1 MTTETNTLTPTDRKE
16 TDRKGDEEVDQH
28 SISAT
33 TTEKT
38 ATTVPRILANY
49 VGGRWVKS
57 SASGLLNV
65 INPASGEVLAR
76 VPLSGVADV
85 EAAVAAA
92 NAALP
97 DWRSRSVGE
106 RTEFIYALREKF
118 RQRIDELAA
127 SVTREGGKVL
137 SDARAEI
144 SRSVEVLEVACA
156 APMTMQGRILEGVAR
171 GINTETIR
179 QPLGVCAAITPF
191 NFPAMVP
198 MWFLPFAIVCGNT
211 FVLKPSEQVPLTSE
225 LMFHIFEE
233 IGLPSGVVN
242 LVHGAHDAVN
252 AILDSPGIRA
262 VSFVGSVN
270 TAKYIYRRAAE
281 KGKRV
286 QALGGAKNYMVVMP
300 DAVVDK
306 TVSNVLGSAFGAS
319 GQRCMAG
326 SVLVTV
332 GSAKTAIMDRLKAG
346 AEKLVAGDGMNAKAS
361 LGPVISSAACERI
374 HDAIESGIKEGA
386 ELLVDG
392 RRPTAVPAGGNFV
405 GPTILN
411 NVTPE
416 MSVAREEIFG
426 PVLSV
431 IHVET
436 LDEAIALVNSDPRGN
451 GTSIFTENGAAVRE
465 YSRRIEVGMVGVN
478 IGVAASP
485 AYFPFSGWKDSF
497 FGDLHV
503 HGWDAVE
510 FFTRKKT
517 VTSRYFSAGETG
529 KFFVEQ
535 GDKH

>member
-1 MTTETNTLTPTDRKE
+1 MTAQSTTLTSEERTAAE
-16 TDRKGDEEVDQH
+16 TASGARVLKNYIGGSWV
-28 SISAT
+28 SA
-33 TTEKT
+33 K
-38 ATTVPRILANY
+38 
-49 VGGRWVKS
+49 
-57 SASGLLNV
+57 ASGLMDV
-65 INPASGEVLAR
+65 TNPANGEVLAR
-76 VPLSGVADV
+76 VPLSGPAEV

-92 NAALP
+92 NAAWP
-97 DWRSRSVGE
+97 DWRSRSIGE

-137 SDARAEI
+137 SDARAEVTRAI
-144 SRSVEVLEVACA
+144 EVLEVACA
-156 APMTMQGRILEGVAR
+156 SPMTMQGRILEGVAR
-171 GINTETIR
+171 GINSETIR
-179 QPLGVCAAITPF
+179 QSVGVCAAITPF

-211 FVLKPSEQVPLTSE
+211 FILKPSEQVPLTSE
-225 LMFHIFEE
+225 LICHILEE
-233 IGLPSGVVN
+233 IGLPRGVVN

-252 AILDSPGIRA
+252 GILDSPGIRA
-262 VSFVGSVN
+262 VSFVGSVT

-281 KGKRV
+281 NGKRV
-286 QALGGAKNYMVVMP
+286 QALGGAKNYMIVMP

-306 TVSNVLGSAFGAS
+306 TVSNVLGSAFGNA

-332 GSAKTAIMDRLKAG
+332 GSARDKIMGRLKAE
-346 AEKLVAGDGMNAKAS
+346 AEKVIAGDGHDPKAS
-361 LGPVISSAACERI
+361 IGPVISSAACNRI
-374 HDAIESGIKEGA
+374 HDAIESGVKEGA

-392 RRPTAVPAGGNFV
+392 RHPKSVPEGGNFV
-405 GPTILN
+405 GPTILS
-411 NVTPE
+411 NVKSG
-416 MSVAREEIFG
+416 MRVAHEEIFG

-431 IHVET
+431 MHVDT
-436 LDEAIALVNSDPRGN
+436 LDEAIDLVNNDPRGN
-451 GTSIFTENGAAVRE
+451 GTSIFTENGAVVRE
-465 YSRRIEVGMVGVN
+465 YSRRVEVGMVGVN

-529 KFFVEQ
+529 KFFTEQ
-535 GDKH
+535 GDKK

>member
-1 MTTETNTLTPTDRKE
+1 MTTHVEMPPA
-16 TDRKGDEEVDQH
+16 GGAV
-28 SISAT
+28 A
-33 TTEKT
+33 EKLPR
-38 ATTVPRILANY
+38 ARILRNFI
-49 VGGRWVKS
+49 GGQWIAPK
-57 SASGLLNV
+57 APGLLDV
-65 INPASGEVLAR
+65 TNPANGEVLAR
-76 VPLSGVADV
+76 VPLSGRADV
-85 EAAVAAA
+85 ESAVASA

-97 DWRSRSVGE
+97 EWRARAVGE
-106 RTEFIYALREKF
+106 RTEFIYALREQF
-118 RQRIDELAA
+118 RQKIDDLAA
-127 SVTREGGKVL
+127 SVTKEGGKVL

-144 SRSVEVLEVACA
+144 TRTIEVLEVACA
-156 APMTMQGRILEGVAR
+156 SPMTMQGRVLEGVSR

-179 QPLGVCAAITPF
+179 QPIGVCAAITPF

-198 MWFLPFAIVCGNT
+198 LWFLPFAIVCGNT
-211 FVLKPSEQVPLTSE
+211 FILKPSEQVPLTSE
-225 LMFHIFEE
+225 LMCHIFEE
-233 IGLPSGVVN
+233 IGLPPGVVN
-242 LVHGAHDAVN
+242 VVHGAHDAVN

-281 KGKRV
+281 NGKRV

-306 TVSNVLGSAFGAS
+306 TVSNVLGSAFGNA

-332 GSAKTAIMDRLKAG
+332 GSAKEAIMGPLKAET
-346 AEKLVAGDGMNAKAS
+346 EKLVAAEGTNPKAS
-361 LGPVISSAACERI
+361 LGPVISRAACDRI
-374 HDAIESGIKEGA
+374 HECIEDGVKEGA

-392 RRPTAVPAGGNFV
+392 RRPAGVPSGGNFV

-411 NVTPE
+411 NVTAD
-416 MSVAREEIFG
+416 MRVARDEIFG

-431 IHVET
+431 MHVNT
-436 LDEAIALVNSDPRGN
+436 LDDAIELVNRDPRGN

-517 VTSRYFSAGETG
+517 VTSRFFSKGESG
-529 KFFVEQ
+529 KYFVEQ

>member
-1 MTTETNTLTPTDRKE
+1 MPIE
-16 TDRKGDEEVDQH
+16 TDAVMPEQRTGKAKND
-28 SISAT
+28 AA
-33 TTEKT
+33 TEKSK
-38 ATTVPRILANY
+38 ARILANY
-49 VGGRWVKS
+49 IGGRWIPAT
-57 SASGLLNV
+57 ASGLIDV
-65 INPASGEVLAR
+65 TNPANGEVIAR
-76 VPLSGVADV
+76 VPMSGVAEV
-85 EAAVAAA
+85 EAAAAA
-92 NAALP
+92 ASAAFP
-97 DWRSRSVGE
+97 DWRARSVGE

-118 RQRIDELAA
+118 RQHIDALAE
-127 SVTREGGKVL
+127 SITREGGKVL

-144 SRSVEVLEVACA
+144 TRSIEVLEVACS
-156 APMTMQGRILEGVAR
+156 APMTMQGRVLEGVSR

-198 MWFLPFAIVCGNT
+198 MWFLPFAIVYGNT

-225 LMFHIFEE
+225 LIVKILEE
-233 IGLPSGVVN
+233 IGLPAGVVN
-242 LVHGAHDAVN
+242 VVHGAHDAVN
-252 AILDSPGIRA
+252 AILDNSQISA

-300 DAVVDK
+300 DAIVDK
-306 TVSNVLGSAFGAS
+306 TVSNVLGSAFGNA

-332 GSAKTAIMDRLKAG
+332 GAAQQAIMGRLKQE
-346 AEKLVAGDGMNAKAS
+346 AEKLIAGDGMNSKAS
-361 LGPVISSAACERI
+361 FGPVISSAACDRI
-374 HDAIESGIKEGA
+374 HEAIETGVKEGA

-392 RRPTAVPAGGNFV
+392 RHPGNAPAGGNFV

-411 NVTPE
+411 RVRPD
-416 MSVAREEIFG
+416 MHACRDEIFG

-431 IHVET
+431 MHVNT

-517 VTSRYFSAGETG
+517 ITSRYFSAGETG
-529 KFFVEQ
+529 KYFVEQ

>member
-1 MTTETNTLTPTDRKE
+1 MTTQTSTLTPLE
-16 TDRKGDEEVDQH
+16 Q
-28 SISAT
+28 AT
-33 TTEKT
+33 SNEKT
-38 ATTVPRILANY
+38 GATRILSNY
-49 VGGRWVKS
+49 INGGWVLAQS
-57 SASGLLNV
+57 SGLLDV
-65 INPASGEVLAR
+65 TNPASGEVLAR
-76 VPLSGVADV
+76 VPLSGAAEV
-85 EAAVAAA
+85 ESAVAAA

-97 DWRSRSVGE
+97 DWRARSVGE

-127 SVTREGGKVL
+127 SVTRESGKVL

-144 SRSVEVLEVACA
+144 TRSIEVLEVACA

-179 QPLGVCAAITPF
+179 QPVGVCAAITPF

-198 MWFLPFAIVCGNT
+198 MWFLPFAIVYGNT

-233 IGLPSGVVN
+233 IGLPRGVVN

-281 KGKRV
+281 NGKRV

-306 TVSNVLGSAFGAS
+306 TVANVLGSAFGNA

-332 GSAKTAIMDRLKAG
+332 GSAKAAIMDRLKAG
-346 AEKLVAGDGMNAKAS
+346 AEKLIAGDGMDAKVS
-361 LGPVISSAACERI
+361 LGPVISSASCERI
-374 HDAIESGIKEGA
+374 HESIESGLKEGA

-392 RRPTAVPAGGNFV
+392 RRPVGVPAGGNFV

-411 NVTPE
+411 NVKPE
-416 MSVAREEIFG
+416 MRVAREEIFG

-431 IHVET
+431 MHVDT
-436 LDEAIALVNSDPRGN
+436 LEEAIAVVNADPRGN

-529 KFFVEQ
+529 QYFVEQ
-535 GDKH
+535 GDKR

>member
-1 MTTETNTLTPTDRKE
+1 MTPQAGTITPE
-16 TDRKGDEEVDQH
+16 
-28 SISAT
+28 SAT
-33 TTEKT
+33 VPEKSS
-38 ATTVPRILANY
+38 TVRVLPNY
-49 VGGRWVKS
+49 IGGRWVP
-57 SASGLLNV
+57 AQALGELDV
-65 INPASGEVLAR
+65 TNPASGEVLAR
-76 VPLSGVADV
+76 VPLSGDADV

-92 NAALP
+92 SAALP
-97 DWRSRSVGE
+97 DWRGRAVGE
-106 RTEFIYALREKF
+106 RTEFIFALREQF
-118 RQRIDELAA
+118 RRRIDDLSA
-127 SVTREGGKVL
+127 SITREGGKVL
-137 SDARAEI
+137 SDARAEVT
-144 SRSVEVLEVACA
+144 RSIEVLEVACA
-156 APMTMQGRILEGVAR
+156 SPMTMQGRVLEGVSR

-179 QPLGVCAAITPF
+179 QPVGVCAAITPF

-211 FVLKPSEQVPLTSE
+211 FVLKPSEQVPLTAE
-225 LMFHIFEE
+225 LICHILDE
-233 IGLPSGVVN
+233 IGLPKGIVN
-242 LVHGAHDAVN
+242 LVHGAHDVVN
-252 AILDSPGIRA
+252 AILDSPGINA

-300 DAVVDK
+300 DAVIDK
-306 TVSNVLGSAFGAS
+306 TVSNVLGSAFGNA

-326 SVLVTV
+326 SVMVTV
-332 GSAKTAIMDRLKAG
+332 GAAREAIMGKLKEE
-346 AEKLVAGDGMNAKAS
+346 AEKLIAGDGSDPKSS
-361 LGPVISSAACERI
+361 LGPVISPAACDRI
-374 HDAIESGIKEGA
+374 HDAIENGVREGA

-392 RRPTAVPAGGNFV
+392 RRPRNTPTGGNFV

-411 NVTPE
+411 KVKPE
-416 MSVAREEIFG
+416 MSAARDEIFG

-431 IHVET
+431 MHVDS

-517 VTSRYFSAGETG
+517 VTSRYFSSGTTG
-529 KFFVEQ
+529 KFFTEQ

>member
-1 MTTETNTLTPTDRKE
+1 MTTESSTLT
-16 TDRKGDEEVDQH
+16 
-28 SISAT
+28 SADKST
-33 TTEKT
+33 TSQQNVERTT
-38 ATTVPRILANY
+38 ATRVLANY
-49 VGGRWVKS
+49 VGGRWTTA
-57 SASGLLNV
+57 SAPGLLDV
-65 INPASGEVLAR
+65 TNPANGEVLAR
-76 VPLSGVADV
+76 VPLSGAAEV

-92 NAALP
+92 SAALP
-97 DWRSRSVGE
+97 DWRGRSVGE

-144 SRSVEVLEVACA
+144 TRSIEVLEVACA

-179 QPLGVCAAITPF
+179 QPVGVCAAITPF

-233 IGLPSGVVN
+233 IGLPKGVVN

-306 TVSNVLGSAFGAS
+306 TVSNVIGSAFGNA

-332 GSAKTAIMDRLKAG
+332 GSAGETIMGRLKAD
-346 AEKLVAGDGMNAKAS
+346 AEKLITGNGMDSKSS
-361 LGPVISSAACERI
+361 LGPVISNAACERI
-374 HDAIESGIKEGA
+374 HEAIESGLKEGA
-386 ELLVDG
+386 DLLVDG
-392 RRPTAVPAGGNFV
+392 RHPAGVPAGGNFV

-416 MSVAREEIFG
+416 MRVAREEIFG

-431 IHVET
+431 MHVDT
-436 LDEAIALVNSDPRGN
+436 LEQAIAIVNSDPRGN

>member
-1 MTTETNTLTPTDRKE
+1 MTPTTLAVGNADTR
-16 TDRKGDEEVDQH
+16 D
-28 SISAT
+28 T
-33 TTEKT
+33 TAARVLE
-38 ATTVPRILANY
+38 NF
-49 VGGRWVKS
+49 VGGRWVPAQSKE
-57 SASGLLNV
+57 V
-65 INPASGEVLAR
+65 VDVTNPANGEVLAR
-76 VPLSGVADV
+76 APLSGRDDV
-85 EAAVAAA
+85 EAAVSAA

-97 DWRSRSVGE
+97 DWRARPVGD
-106 RTEFIYALREKF
+106 RTQFIYALREQFLKHL
-118 RQRIDELAA
+118 DELAA
-127 SVTREGGKVL
+127 SITREGGKVI
-137 SDARAEI
+137 SDARAEVT
-144 SRSVEVLEVACA
+144 RSVEVLEVACA
-156 APMTMQGRILEGVAR
+156 APMTMQGRVLEGVAR
-171 GINTETIR
+171 GIDTETIR

-191 NFPAMVP
+191 NFPVMVP
-198 MWFLPFAIVCGNT
+198 MWFLPFAITCGNT
-211 FVLKPSEQVPLTSE
+211 FILKPSEQVPLTAE
-225 LMFHIFEE
+225 LICRILAD
-233 IGLPSGVVN
+233 IGLPPGVVN
-242 LVHGAHDAVN
+242 MVHGSHDAVN
-252 AILDSPGIRA
+252 AILDSAGIRA

-281 KGKRV
+281 SGKRV

-306 TVSNVLGSAFGAS
+306 TVSNVLGSAFGNA

-332 GSAKTAIMDRLKAG
+332 GSAQKTIMPRLKEEAQ
-346 AEKLVAGDGMNAKAS
+346 KIIAGDGNDPKAA
-361 LGPVISSAACERI
+361 LGPVISNAACDRI
-374 HDAIESGIKEGA
+374 RASIESGISEGA

-392 RRPTAVPAGGNFV
+392 RRPADAPAGGNFV

-411 NVTPE
+411 RITPE
-416 MSVAREEIFG
+416 MRVAREEIFG

-431 IHVET
+431 MHVET
-436 LDEAIALVNSDPRGN
+436 LDEAIAIINGDPRGN

-465 YSRRIEVGMVGVN
+465 YTRRIEVGMVGVN

-517 VTSRYFSAGETG
+517 VTSRYFSRGETG
-529 KFFVEQ
+529 KYFVEQ

>member
-1 MTTETNTLTPTDRKE
+1 
-16 TDRKGDEEVDQH
+16 
-28 SISAT
+28 
-33 TTEKT
+33 
-38 ATTVPRILANY
+38 
-49 VGGRWVKS
+49 
-57 SASGLLNV
+57 
-65 INPASGEVLAR
+65 
-76 VPLSGVADV
+76 
-85 EAAVAAA
+85 
-92 NAALP
+92 
-97 DWRSRSVGE
+97 
-106 RTEFIYALREKF
+106 
-118 RQRIDELAA
+118 
-127 SVTREGGKVL
+127 
-137 SDARAEI
+137 
-144 SRSVEVLEVACA
+144 
-156 APMTMQGRILEGVAR
+156 
-171 GINTETIR
+171 
-179 QPLGVCAAITPF
+179 
-191 NFPAMVP
+191 
-198 MWFLPFAIVCGNT
+198 MWFLPFAIVYGNT

-225 LMFHIFEE
+225 LMFNIFEE
-233 IGLPSGVVN
+233 IGLPDGVVN

-252 AILDSPGIRA
+252 SILDSPGIRA

-270 TAKYIYRRAAE
+270 TARYIYRRAAE
-281 KGKRV
+281 NGKRV
-286 QALGGAKNYMVVMP
+286 QALGGAKNYMIVMP

-306 TVSNVLGSAFGAS
+306 TVSNVLGSAFGNA

-332 GSAKTAIMDRLKAG
+332 GAAQKAIMGQLKAG
-346 AEKLVAGDGMNAKAS
+346 AEELIAGDGRDAKAS

-374 HDAIESGIKEGA
+374 HEAIESGLKEGA

-392 RRPTAVPAGGNFV
+392 RRPTGVPPGGNFV

-411 NVTPE
+411 NVTPG
-416 MSVAREEIFG
+416 MRVARDEIFG

-431 IHVET
+431 MHVDT
-436 LDEAIALVNSDPRGN
+436 LEQAIALVNSDPRGN

-535 GDKH
+535 GDQR

>member
-1 MTTETNTLTPTDRKE
+1 MTLQTDAVVHAAVHKDKADGNGSGKDSR
-16 TDRKGDEEVDQH
+16 
-28 SISAT
+28 A
-33 TTEKT
+33 
-38 ATTVPRILANY
+38 RILSNY
-49 VGGRWVKS
+49 VDGRWIPARGS
-57 SASGLLNV
+57 ELLDV
-65 INPASGEVLAR
+65 TNPATGEVLAT
-76 VPLSGVADV
+76 VPLSGAADV

-106 RTEFIYALREKF
+106 RTDFIFAIRERF
-118 RQRIDELAA
+118 RQRIDELAE

-137 SDARAEI
+137 SDARAEV
-144 SRSVEVLEVACA
+144 SRAIEVLEVACS
-156 APMTMQGRILEGVAR
+156 APMIMQGRVLEGVSR
-171 GINTETIR
+171 GINSETIR
-179 QPLGVCAAITPF
+179 QPVGVCAAITPF

-198 MWFLPFAIVCGNT
+198 MWFLPFAIVYGNT

-225 LMFHIFEE
+225 LIVNILEE
-233 IGLPSGVVN
+233 VGLPRGVVN

-281 KGKRV
+281 QGKRV

-306 TVSNVLGSAFGAS
+306 TVSNILSSAFGNA

-332 GSAKTAIMDRLKAG
+332 GAAQKTIMGRLKQET
-346 AEKLVAGDGMNAKAS
+346 EKLIVGAGTDAKAS
-361 LGPVISSAACERI
+361 VGPVISSASCERI
-374 HDAIESGIKEGA
+374 HNSIETGIKEGA

-392 RRPTAVPAGGNFV
+392 RRPAGAPKGGNFV

-411 NVTPE
+411 NVKPE
-416 MSVAREEIFG
+416 MHVCRDEIFG

-431 IHVET
+431 VHVDT
-436 LDEAIALVNSDPRGN
+436 LDEAIALVNNDPRGN

-517 VTSRYFSAGETG
+517 ITSRYFSAGETG
-529 KFFVEQ
+529 KYFVEQ
-535 GDKH
+535 GDK

>member
-1 MTTETNTLTPTDRKE
+1 MTSQTNTLSPTETTEDRKSVA
-16 TDRKGDEEVDQH
+16 RVLPNF
-28 SISAT
+28 I
-33 TTEKT
+33 
-38 ATTVPRILANY
+38 
-49 VGGRWVKS
+49 GGRWVPS
-57 SASGLLNV
+57 STSDALDV
-65 INPASGEVLAR
+65 TNPANGEVLAR

-97 DWRSRSVGE
+97 DWRARSVGE
-106 RTEFIYALREKF
+106 RAEFIYALREKF
-118 RQRIDELAA
+118 RQRIDELAE

-144 SRSVEVLEVACA
+144 TRSIEVLEVACST
-156 APMTMQGRILEGVAR
+156 PMTIQGRVLEGVSR

-179 QPLGVCAAITPF
+179 QPVGVCAAITPF

-198 MWFLPFAIVCGNT
+198 MWFLPFAIACGNT
-211 FVLKPSEQVPLTSE
+211 FILKPSEQVPMTSE
-225 LMFHIFEE
+225 ITCHILEE
-233 IGLPSGVVN
+233 IGLPNGVVN
-242 LVHGAHDAVN
+242 LVHGAHDVVN
-252 AILDSPGIRA
+252 AILDSPGINA

-306 TVSNVLGSAFGAS
+306 TVSNVLGSAFGNA

-332 GSAKTAIMDRLKAG
+332 GAARAAIMDKLKTEAQ
-346 AEKLVAGDGMNAKAS
+346 KVIAGDGRDPKSS
-361 LGPVISSAACERI
+361 LGPVISHAACERI
-374 HDAIESGIKEGA
+374 HDAIERGMKEGA

-392 RRPTAVPAGGNFV
+392 RRPKNSPKGGNFV
-405 GPTILN
+405 GPTILDS
-411 NVTPE
+411 VKPG
-416 MSVAREEIFG
+416 MSAARDEIFG

-431 IHVET
+431 MHVNT

-465 YSRRIEVGMVGVN
+465 YSRRVEVGMVGVN

-517 VTSRYFSAGETG
+517 VTSRYFSSGETG
-529 KFFVEQ
+529 RFFTEQ

>member
-1 MTTETNTLTPTDRKE
+1 MTTETNILTAAGKMPADKTAITD
-16 TDRKGDEEVDQH
+16 T
-28 SISAT
+28 ISDAIS
-33 TTEKT
+33 EKT
-38 ATTVPRILANY
+38 ARRILSNY
-49 VGGRWVKS
+49 VGGRWV
-57 SASGLLNV
+57 SAQTFGLLDV
-65 INPASGEVLAR
+65 TNPASGEVLAR
-76 VPLSGVADV
+76 VPLSGVAEV

-92 NAALP
+92 SAALP
-97 DWRSRSVGE
+97 DWRARSVGE

-127 SVTREGGKVL
+127 SVTRESGKVP

-144 SRSVEVLEVACA
+144 TRSIEVLEVACA

-179 QPLGVCAAITPF
+179 QPVGVCAAITPF

-198 MWFLPFAIVCGNT
+198 LWFVPFAIVYGNT

-233 IGLPSGVVN
+233 ISLPCGVVN

-262 VSFVGSVN
+262 VSFVGSVT

-281 KGKRV
+281 NGKRV

-306 TVSNVLGSAFGAS
+306 TVSNVLGNA

-332 GSAKTAIMDRLKAG
+332 GSAQTAIMGRLKAG
-346 AEKLVAGDGMNAKAS
+346 AEKLIAGDGMDVKAS

-374 HDAIESGIKEGA
+374 HEAIESGLKEGA

-392 RRPTAVPAGGNFV
+392 RRPGGVPAGGNFV

-411 NVTPE
+411 HVKPE
-416 MSVAREEIFG
+416 MRVAREEIFG

-431 IHVET
+431 MHVDT
-436 LDEAIALVNSDPRGN
+436 LEQAIALVNSDPRGN

>member
-1 MTTETNTLTPTDRKE
+1 MTTSALTSENTAIAENAVNASVL
-16 TDRKGDEEVDQH
+16 Q
-28 SISAT
+28 
-33 TTEKT
+33 
-38 ATTVPRILANY
+38 NF
-49 VGGRWVKS
+49 VGGRWV
-57 SASGLLNV
+57 SAQGSGRV
-65 INPASGEVLAR
+65 DVTNPANGEVLAR
-76 VPLSGVADV
+76 VPLSGRDDV
-85 EAAVAAA
+85 EAATSAAS
-92 NAALP
+92 AAFP
-97 DWRSRSVGE
+97 DWAARPIGD
-106 RTEFIYALREKF
+106 RTQYIYALREQFLK
-118 RQRIDELAA
+118 RIDELTI
-127 SVTREGGKVL
+127 SITREGGKVL
-137 SDARAEI
+137 SDARAEVT
-144 SRSVEVLEVACA
+144 RAVEVLEVACA
-156 APMTMQGRILEGVAR
+156 SPMTMQGRVLEGVAR
-171 GINTETIR
+171 GIDSETVR
-179 QPLGVCAAITPF
+179 QPIGVCAAITPF

-211 FVLKPSEQVPLTSE
+211 FILKPSEQVPLTAE
-225 LMFHIFEE
+225 LIGRILAD
-233 IGLPSGVVN
+233 IGLPPGVVN
-242 LVHGAHDAVN
+242 IVHGAHDAVN
-252 AILDSPGIRA
+252 AILDSPRIRA

-281 KGKRV
+281 NGKRV

-306 TVSNVLGSAFGAS
+306 TVSNVLGSAFGNA

-332 GSAKTAIMDRLKAG
+332 GAAQKTIMGRLKEEAQKLIAG
-346 AEKLVAGDGMNAKAS
+346 EGTNPKVA
-361 LGPVISSAACERI
+361 LGPVISSASCDRVHEC
-374 HDAIESGIKEGA
+374 IESGIKEGA

-392 RRPTAVPAGGNFV
+392 RRPSGVPAGGNFI

-416 MSVAREEIFG
+416 MRVAREEIFG

-431 IHVET
+431 MHVDT
-436 LDEAIALVNSDPRGN
+436 LDEAIAIVNSDPRGN

-465 YSRRIEVGMVGVN
+465 YTRRIEVGMVGVN

-517 VTSRYFSAGETG
+517 VTSRYFSRGETG
-529 KFFVEQ
+529 KYFVEQ
-535 GDKH
+535 GVSGEKD

>member
-1 MTTETNTLTPTDRKE
+1 
-16 TDRKGDEEVDQH
+16 
-28 SISAT
+28 
-33 TTEKT
+33 
-38 ATTVPRILANY
+38 
-49 VGGRWVKS
+49 
-57 SASGLLNV
+57 
-65 INPASGEVLAR
+65 
-76 VPLSGVADV
+76 
-85 EAAVAAA
+85 
-92 NAALP
+92 
-97 DWRSRSVGE
+97 
-106 RTEFIYALREKF
+106 LREQFLKS
-118 RQRIDELAA
+118 IDELAA
-127 SVTREGGKVL
+127 SITREGGKVL
-137 SDARAEI
+137 SDARAEVTRAI
-144 SRSVEVLEVACA
+144 EVLEVACA
-156 APMTMQGRILEGVAR
+156 SPMTMQGRVLEGVAR
-171 GINTETIR
+171 GIDTETVR
-179 QPLGVCAAITPF
+179 QSIGVCAAITPF

-211 FVLKPSEQVPLTSE
+211 FILKPSEQVPLTSE
-225 LMFHIFEE
+225 LIGRILTD
-233 IGLPSGVVN
+233 IGLPPGVVN
-242 LVHGAHDAVN
+242 IVHGAHDAVN

-281 KGKRV
+281 NGKRV

-300 DAVVDK
+300 DAVVEK
-306 TVSNVLGSAFGAS
+306 TVSNVLGSAFGNA

-332 GSAKTAIMDRLKAG
+332 GAAQKVIMERLKEEAQKLIAG
-346 AEKLVAGDGMNAKAS
+346 EGTNPKAA
-361 LGPVISSAACERI
+361 LGPVISTAACDRV
-374 HDAIESGIKEGA
+374 HDCIESGLKEGA
-386 ELLVDG
+386 QLLIDG
-392 RRPTAVPAGGNFV
+392 RRPSGVPARGNFV

-416 MSVAREEIFG
+416 MRVAREEIFG

-431 IHVET
+431 MHVDT
-436 LDEAIALVNSDPRGN
+436 LDEAITIVNSDPRGN

-465 YSRRIEVGMVGVN
+465 YTRRIEVGMVGVN

-517 VTSRYFSAGETG
+517 VTSRYFSRGETG
-529 KFFVEQ
+529 KYFVEQ

>member
-1 MTTETNTLTPTDRKE
+1 MTTEADVLTA
-16 TDRKGDEEVDQH
+16 DERATHTQTKA
-28 SISAT
+28 SA
-33 TTEKT
+33 
-38 ATTVPRILANY
+38 RILQNY
-49 VGGRWVKS
+49 VGGRWMTAHAAGV
-57 SASGLLNV
+57 LDV
-65 INPASGEVLAR
+65 TNPANGEVLAR
-76 VPLSGVADV
+76 APLSDKSDV
-85 EAAVAAA
+85 DAAA
-92 NAALP
+92 AAAASALP
-97 DWRSRSVGE
+97 DWRSRSVGD
-106 RTEFIYALREKF
+106 RTEFIFAMREKF
-118 RQRIDELAA
+118 RQRIDELAL
-127 SVTREGGKVL
+127 SVTQESGKTL

-144 SRSVEVLEVACA
+144 GRAIEVIEVACA
-156 APMTMQGRILEGVAR
+156 TPMTMQGKILEGVAR

-179 QPLGVCAAITPF
+179 QPVGVCAAITPF

-198 MWFLPFAIVCGNT
+198 MWFLPFAIACGNT
-211 FVLKPSEQVPLTSE
+211 FILKASEQVPLTSE
-225 LMFHIFEE
+225 LIFHILED
-233 IGLPSGVVN
+233 IGIPPGVVN

-252 AILDSPGIRA
+252 AILDNPEIRA

-281 KGKRV
+281 NGKRV
-286 QALGGAKNYMVVMP
+286 QALGGAKNYMIVMP

-306 TVSNVLGSAFGAS
+306 TVSNVIGSAFGNA

-332 GSAKTAIMDRLKAG
+332 GSAAKSIMAPLKAG
-346 AEKLVAGDGMNAKAS
+346 AEKLIAGDGTDAKVT
-361 LGPVISSAACERI
+361 LGPVISHASCERI
-374 HDAIESGIKEGA
+374 HDAIESGLKEGA

-392 RRPTAVPAGGNFV
+392 RRPSGVPAGGNFV

-411 NVTPE
+411 NVKPE
-416 MSVAREEIFG
+416 MRVAREEIFG

-431 IHVET
+431 MHVDT
-436 LDEAIALVNSDPRGN
+436 LDQAIELVNSDPRGN

-485 AYFPFSGWKDSF
+485 GYFPFSGWKDSF

-529 KFFVEQ
+529 KYFVEQ

>member
-1 MTTETNTLTPTDRKE
+1 VAAQD
-16 TDRKGDEEVDQH
+16 
-28 SISAT
+28 
-33 TTEKT
+33 
-38 ATTVPRILANY
+38 
-49 VGGRWVKS
+49 
-57 SASGLLNV
+57 SGLLEV
-65 INPASGEVLAR
+65 TNPASGDVLAR
-76 VPLSGVADV
+76 VPLSGAAEV

-92 NAALP
+92 SAALP
-97 DWRSRSVGE
+97 GWRGRAVGE
-106 RTEFIYALREKF
+106 RTEFLYALREKF
-118 RQRIDELAA
+118 RQRIDELAE
-127 SVTREGGKVL
+127 SITREGGKVL

-144 SRSVEVLEVACA
+144 TRSIEVLEVACSS
-156 APMTMQGRILEGVAR
+156 PMTMQGCVLEGVAR
-171 GINTETIR
+171 GINTETFR
-179 QPLGVCAAITPF
+179 QPVGVCAAITPF

-211 FVLKPSEQVPLTSE
+211 FILKPSEQVPLTSE
-225 LMFHIFEE
+225 LICHMLDE
-233 IGLPSGVVN
+233 IGLPAGVVN
-242 LVHGAHDAVN
+242 LVHGAHDVVN
-252 AILDSPGIRA
+252 AILDSPGINA

-306 TVSNVLGSAFGAS
+306 TVSNVLSSAFGNA

-332 GSAKTAIMDRLKAG
+332 GSARAAIMGKLREE
-346 AEKLVAGDGMNAKAS
+346 AEKVITGDGHDPKAS
-361 LGPVISSAACERI
+361 LGPVISHAACERI

-392 RRPTAVPAGGNFV
+392 RRPKNTPARGNFV
-405 GPTILN
+405 GPTILDK
-411 NVTPE
+411 VKPG
-416 MSVAREEIFG
+416 MRVAREEIFG

-431 IHVET
+431 MHVDS
-436 LDEAIALVNSDPRGN
+436 LDEAIALVNGDPRGN

-465 YSRRIEVGMVGVN
+465 YSRRVEVGMVGVN
-478 IGVAASP
+478 VGVAASP
-485 AYFPFSGWKDSF
+485 ACFPFSGWKDSF

-517 VTSRYFSAGETG
+517 VTSRYFSSGESG
-529 KFFVEQ
+529 KFFTEQ

>member
-1 MTTETNTLTPTDRKE
+1 MTSQTRTLTQEDTAP
-16 TDRKGDEEVDQH
+16 VPV
-28 SISAT
+28 AT
-33 TTEKT
+33 SP
-38 ATTVPRILANY
+38 ARILQNY
-49 VGGRWVKS
+49 IGGRWVTAKV
-57 SASGLLNV
+57 SAFV
-65 INPASGEVLAR
+65 DVTNPANGEVLAR
-76 VPLSGVADV
+76 APLSGRDDV
-85 EAAVAAA
+85 DAAVAAA
-92 NAALP
+92 SAAWP
-97 DWRSRSVGE
+97 DWRSRSIGE
-106 RTEFIYALREKF
+106 RTEFIYAIREQF
-118 RQRIDELAA
+118 RKRIDELAA

-144 SRSVEVLEVACA
+144 TRSIEVLEVACA
-156 APMTMQGRILEGVAR
+156 APMTMQGRVLEGVAR
-171 GINTETIR
+171 GINSETIR
-179 QPLGVCAAITPF
+179 QSVGVCAAITPF

-225 LMFHIFEE
+225 IICHILND
-233 IGLPSGVVN
+233 IGLPPGVVN
-242 LVHGAHDAVN
+242 LVHGGHDAVN

-262 VSFVGSVN
+262 VSFVGSVT

-281 KGKRV
+281 NGKRV
-286 QALGGAKNYMVVMP
+286 QALGGAKNYMIVMP

-306 TVSNVLGSAFGAS
+306 TVSNVLGSAFGNA

-332 GSAKTAIMDRLKAG
+332 GAAQAKIMGRLKEE
-346 AEKLVAGDGMNAKAS
+346 AEKLIAGDGTDSKAS

-374 HDAIESGIKEGA
+374 HQAIETGVKEGA

-392 RRPTAVPAGGNFV
+392 RRPKHVPAGGNFV

-411 NVTPE
+411 NVKPGMHAATD
-416 MSVAREEIFG
+416 EIFG

-431 IHVET
+431 MHVET
-436 LDEAIALVNSDPRGN
+436 LDEAIDLVNRDPRGN
-451 GTSIFTENGAAVRE
+451 GTSIFTENGAVVRE

-503 HGWDAVE
+503 HGWDAID

-517 VTSRYFSAGETG
+517 ITSRYFSAGETG
-529 KFFVEQ
+529 KFFTEQ
-535 GDKH
+535 GDKK

>member
-1 MTTETNTLTPTDRKE
+1 MPTETNTVMPEQK
-16 TDRKGDEEVDQH
+16 
-28 SISAT
+28 SAAPIASAKKP
-33 TTEKT
+33 E
-38 ATTVPRILANY
+38 ARILQNY
-49 VGGRWVKS
+49 IGGRWVPAKT
-57 SASGLLNV
+57 SGLIDV
-65 INPASGEVLAR
+65 TNPASGEILAR
-76 VPLSGVADV
+76 APLSGVAEV

-92 NAALP
+92 SAALP
-97 DWRSRSVGE
+97 DWRARSVGE
-106 RTEFIYALREKF
+106 RTDFIYALREKF
-118 RQRIDELAA
+118 RQRTDELAE

-144 SRSVEVLEVACA
+144 NRSIEVLEVACS
-156 APMTMQGRILEGVAR
+156 APMVMQGRVLEGVSR

-179 QPLGVCAAITPF
+179 QPVGVCAAITPF

-198 MWFLPFAIVCGNT
+198 MWFLPFAIVYGNT
-211 FVLKPSEQVPLTSE
+211 FILKPSEQVPLTSE
-225 LMFHIFEE
+225 LIVNILEE
-233 IGLPSGVVN
+233 IGLPPGVVN
-242 LVHGAHDAVN
+242 VVHGAHDAVN

-306 TVSNVLGSAFGAS
+306 TVSNVLGSAFGNA

-332 GSAKTAIMDRLKAG
+332 GAARTAIMGRLKQE
-346 AEKLVAGDGMNAKAS
+346 AEKLIAGDGMNPKAS
-361 LGPVISSAACERI
+361 LGPVISSAACDRI
-374 HDAIESGIKEGA
+374 HQSIETGVKEGA

-392 RRPTAVPAGGNFV
+392 RRPKGTPEGGNFV

-411 NVTPE
+411 NVKPE
-416 MSVAREEIFG
+416 MHVCREEIFG

-431 IHVET
+431 VHVDT

-529 KFFVEQ
+529 KYFVEQ
-535 GDKH
+535 GDKDKP

>member
-1 MTTETNTLTPTDRKE
+1 MATDTKILTSTHQTP
-16 TDRKGDEEVDQH
+16 
-28 SISAT
+28 
-33 TTEKT
+33 EKHPE
-38 ATTVPRILANY
+38 AVPQNSSRILQNY
-49 VGGRWVKS
+49 IGGQWTPV
-57 SASGLLNV
+57 SGAHALDV
-65 INPASGEVLAR
+65 TNPANGEVLAR
-76 VPLSGVADV
+76 VPLSGSAEI
-85 EAAVAAA
+85 EAAVAAPS
-92 NAALP
+92 AALP

-106 RTEFIYALREKF
+106 RTEFIFALREQF
-118 RQRIDELAA
+118 RRRIDDLAA
-127 SVTREGGKVL
+127 SITREGGKVL

-144 SRSVEVLEVACA
+144 SRSIEVLEVACA
-156 APMTMQGRILEGVAR
+156 TPMTMQGRILEGVAR
-171 GINTETIR
+171 GINSETIR
-179 QPLGVCAAITPF
+179 QPVGVCAAITPF

-198 MWFLPFAIVCGNT
+198 MWFLPFAIACGNT

-233 IGLPSGVVN
+233 IGLPPGVVN

-270 TAKYIYRRAAE
+270 TAKYIYRRSAE

-306 TVSNVLGSAFGAS
+306 TVPNVLSSAFGAS

-332 GSAKTAIMDRLKAG
+332 GSAQAAIMGPLKAG
-346 AEKLVAGDGMNAKAS
+346 AEKMIAGDGRDSKVS
-361 LGPVISSAACERI
+361 LGPVISALSCDRI

-392 RRPTAVPAGGNFV
+392 RRPAGVPAGGNFV

-411 NVTPE
+411 HVTPE
-416 MSVAREEIFG
+416 MRVAREEIFG

-431 IHVET
+431 IHVDT
-436 LDEAIALVNSDPRGN
+436 LEQAIALVNSDPRGN

-529 KFFVEQ
+529 KYFVEQ

>member
-1 MTTETNTLTPTDRKE
+1 MTSQSRTLAPED
-16 TDRKGDEEVDQH
+16 
-28 SISAT
+28 
-33 TTEKT
+33 T
-38 ATTVPRILANY
+38 ASVAVAASPARVLQNY
-49 VGGRWVKS
+49 MGGRWV
-57 SASGLLNV
+57 SAKVSGFV
-65 INPASGEVLAR
+65 DVTNPANGEVLAR
-76 VPLSGVADV
+76 APLSGRDDV

-92 NAALP
+92 SAAWP
-97 DWRSRSVGE
+97 DWRSRSIGE
-106 RTEFIYALREKF
+106 RTEFIYAIREQF
-118 RQRIDELAA
+118 RKRIDELAA

-137 SDARAEI
+137 SDARAEV
-144 SRSVEVLEVACA
+144 SRAIEVIEVACA
-156 APMTMQGRILEGVAR
+156 APMTMQGRILEGVSR
-171 GINTETIR
+171 GINSETIR
-179 QPLGVCAAITPF
+179 QSVGVCAAITPF

-225 LMFHIFEE
+225 IICHILDD
-233 IGLPSGVVN
+233 IGLPPGVVN

-252 AILDSPGIRA
+252 GILDSPGIRA
-262 VSFVGSVN
+262 VSFVGSVS

-281 KGKRV
+281 NGKRV
-286 QALGGAKNYMVVMP
+286 QALGGAKNYMIVMP

-306 TVSNVLGSAFGAS
+306 TVSNVLSSAFGNA

-332 GSAKTAIMDRLKAG
+332 GSAQAKIMDRLKAET
-346 AEKLVAGDGMNAKAS
+346 EKLIAGDGTDPKAS
-361 LGPVISSAACERI
+361 LGPVISSASCDRI
-374 HDAIESGIKEGA
+374 HQAIETGVKEGA

-392 RRPTAVPAGGNFV
+392 RRPKQTPAGGNFV

-411 NVTPE
+411 NVKPE
-416 MSVAREEIFG
+416 MHAATDEIFG

-431 IHVET
+431 MHVQT
-436 LDEAIALVNSDPRGN
+436 LDEAIDLVNRDARGN

-465 YSRRIEVGMVGVN
+465 YSRRVEVGMVGVN

-517 VTSRYFSAGETG
+517 VTSRYFSGGETG
-529 KFFVEQ
+529 KYFVEQ
-535 GDKH
+535 GDKK

>member
-1 MTTETNTLTPTDRKE
+1 MTTETNTLTATHE
-16 TDRKGDEEVDQH
+16 TPIDK
-28 SISAT
+28 SA
-33 TTEKT
+33 
-38 ATTVPRILANY
+38 ARLLSNY
-49 VGGRWVKS
+49 IGGRWIKAQA
-57 SASGLLNV
+57 SALLDV
-65 INPASGEVLAR
+65 TNPANGQVLAR
-76 VPLSGVADV
+76 LPLSGVAEI

-92 NAALP
+92 SAALP
-97 DWRSRSVGE
+97 DWRTRSIGE
-106 RTEFIYALREKF
+106 RTEFIFALREKF
-118 RQRIDELAA
+118 RQRIDELAT
-127 SVTREGGKVL
+127 SITRESGKVL

-144 SRSVEVLEVACA
+144 TRSLEVIEVACA

-171 GINTETIR
+171 GINTESIR
-179 QPLGVCAAITPF
+179 QPIGVCAAITPF

-225 LMFHIFEE
+225 IMFHIFEE
-233 IGLPSGVVN
+233 IGLPPGVVN

-281 KGKRV
+281 QGKRV

-306 TVSNVLGSAFGAS
+306 TVSNVLGSAFGNA

-332 GSAKTAIMDRLKAG
+332 GSAQTAIMDRLKAD
-346 AEKLVAGDGMNAKAS
+346 AEKLLAGDGMNPKAS

-374 HDAIESGIKEGA
+374 HQAIESGLKEGA

-392 RRPTAVPAGGNFV
+392 RRPAGVPAGGNFV
-405 GPTILN
+405 GPTILDH
-411 NVTPE
+411 VKPE
-416 MSVAREEIFG
+416 MRVCREEIFG

-431 IHVET
+431 MHVDT
-436 LDEAIALVNSDPRGN
+436 LEQAISLVNSDPRGN

-529 KFFVEQ
+529 KYFVEQ